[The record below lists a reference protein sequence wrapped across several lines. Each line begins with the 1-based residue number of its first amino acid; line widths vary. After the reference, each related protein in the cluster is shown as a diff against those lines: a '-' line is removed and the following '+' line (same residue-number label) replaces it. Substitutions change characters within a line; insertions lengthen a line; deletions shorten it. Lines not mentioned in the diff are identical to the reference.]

1 MQVKGT
7 WIVNYVKI
15 IRADRDKKWD
25 RYLAPEDWEIVNQR
39 VLSSQWYSYE
49 SFQRIGLAVFKESAG
64 SNLDTV
70 RAFGR
75 LMLDDLVK
83 VYKTILKEG
92 DPHASVQ
99 KFVAL
104 RETFFKDVEGYTR
117 VIDQGSDWLDYK
129 LMMVERDLKTE
140 VAEAFATQ
148 MAGSLEALVE
158 RTGAKNVSADVKR
171 IEDGFMIHLKWE

>member
-7 WIVNYVKI
+7 WIMNYIKI
-15 IRADRDKKWD
+15 IRADKDREWD
-25 RYLAPEDWEIVNQR
+25 QYLEPEDWEIINGR

-49 SFQRIGLAVFKESAG
+49 SFSRIGLAVFKEAAG
-64 SNLDTV
+64 SDLGAV

-75 LMLDDLVK
+75 LMLEDLVK
-83 VYKTILKEG
+83 VYKTILIQG
-92 DPHASVQ
+92 DPHGSVQ

-117 VIDQGSDWLDYK
+117 IIDQGSDWLDYK
-129 LMMVERDLKTE
+129 LMMVERDLKLE
-140 VAEAFATQ
+140 AAEAFATQ

-158 RTGAKNVSADVKR
+158 KTGAKNVKVDIKR
-171 IEDGFMIHLKWE
+171 EDDGFLIRLKWE